1 MLVALSI
8 RDIVLIDKL
17 DLGFEKG
24 FTVFTGETGAGK
36 SIILD
41 SLSLALGARGDGG
54 LVRRGATSAS
64 VTASFDLHDAH
75 PAMALLAEQG
85 FDREDTLILRRVQ
98 GEDGRTKAFINDR
111 PVSTGL
117 LKQLGKMLVEI
128 HGQHDDRALLDP
140 ATHRHLLDQFGGLIG
155 EVQEVSRLWETWREK
170 NKSVDELE
178 KALAVAEREKD
189 YLTAACEELNQLAPQ
204 PGEED
209 DLATRRTAIVAAQK
223 ARADLEDIAD
233 ALNAPQFPAT
243 KLSAALRR
251 LERTPNIPDALKPIQ
266 AALERVLIEA
276 EEARELVEAQL
287 RGENGGNVEA
297 IEERLF
303 RLRAVARKYR
313 VTVNDLPALQARF
326 RADLARIET
335 GEEDLI
341 AARKVAAEA
350 AAIYAR
356 AADALT
362 EKRRATA
369 AQLDAAVQAELAP
382 LKLDKARFITEIEP
396 MPEDRSGLR
405 GGPFGREQAMF
416 HVQTNP
422 GAKPGPLMKV
432 ASGGELARFL
442 LALKVVLA
450 EKATAPVLVFD
461 EIDTGV
467 GGATAAAI
475 GERQAR
481 LGTRAQVLAV
491 THSPQV
497 AANANQHIRL
507 HKAARGEGDAIVVTT
522 SAETLSMEGRREEI
536 ARMLAGKEVTAEA
549 RAAAESL
556 IGARHVGAHHVA

>member
-85 FDREDTLILRRVQ
+85 FDREDALILRRVQ

-287 RGENGGNVEA
+287 RGESGGNVEA

-313 VTVNDLPALQARF
+313 VTVNELPALHARF

>member
-64 VTASFDLHDAH
+64 VTASFDLNDAH

-85 FDREDTLILRRVQ
+85 FDSEDTLILRRVQ

-155 EVQEVSRLWETWREK
+155 EVQDVSRLWEAWREK
-170 NKSVDELE
+170 NKAVDELE

-209 DLATRRTAIVAAQK
+209 DLATRRASIVAAQK

-233 ALNAPQFPAT
+233 ALNAPQFPAA

-266 AALERVLIEA
+266 SALERVLIEA

-287 RGENGGNVEA
+287 RGESGDNVEA

-313 VTVNDLPALQARF
+313 VSVNDLPAVHARF
-326 RADLARIET
+326 REDLGRIET
-335 GEEDLI
+335 GEEDLA
-341 AARKVAAEA
+341 AARKAAAEFGA
-350 AAIYAR
+350 VYAR
-356 AADALT
+356 AADALS

-369 AQLDAAVQAELAP
+369 ALLDAAVQAELAP
-382 LKLDKARFITEIEP
+382 LKLDKARFVTEIEP
-396 MPEDRSGLR
+396 LPEDRSGLR

-416 HVQTNP
+416 YVQTNP

-497 AANANQHIRL
+497 AANADQHIRL

-522 SAETLSMEGRREEI
+522 SAEVLSMEGRREEI

>member
-8 RDIVLIDKL
+8 RDIVLIDRL
-17 DLGFEKG
+17 DLAFERG

-54 LVRRGATSAS
+54 LVRRGASAAS
-64 VTASFDLHDAH
+64 VTASFDLHESH
-75 PAMALLAEQG
+75 PAVALLADQG
-85 FDREDTLILRRVQ
+85 FDNDDMLILRRVQ
-98 GEDGRTKAFINDR
+98 GEDGRTKAFVNDR

-140 ATHRHLLDQFGGLIG
+140 ASHRHLLDQFGGLVG
-155 EVQEVSRLWETWREK
+155 EVQEVSRLWEAWREK
-170 NKSVDELE
+170 NKAVDELE

-189 YLTAACEELNQLAPQ
+189 YLTAACDELNQLAPQ

-209 DLATRRTAIVAAQK
+209 DLATRRASILAAQK
-223 ARADLEDIAD
+223 ARADLEDIAE
-233 ALNAPQFPAT
+233 ALNPPQFPAT

-251 LERTPNIPDALKPIQ
+251 LERTTNIPEALKPIQ
-266 AALERVLIEA
+266 SALERVLIEA

-287 RGENGGNVEA
+287 RGESGDNVEA

-303 RLRAVARKYR
+303 KLRAVARKHR
-313 VTVNDLPALQARF
+313 VTVNDLPAVHARF
-326 RADLARIET
+326 REDLGRIET
-335 GEEDLI
+335 GEEDLA
-341 AARKVAAEA
+341 AARKAAGEA

-356 AADALT
+356 AADALSA
-362 EKRRATA
+362 KRRATA
-369 AQLDAAVQAELAP
+369 ALLDAAVQGELAP
-382 LKLDKARFITEIEP
+382 LKLDKARFVTEIEP

-475 GERQAR
+475 GERLER
-481 LGTRAQVLAV
+481 LGQRAQVLAV

-497 AANANQHIRL
+497 AAHANRHIRL

-522 SAETLSMEGRREEI
+522 GAEVLSDDGRREEI

-556 IGARHVGAHHVA
+556 IGARRVGAHHVA

>member
-64 VTASFDLHDAH
+64 VTASFDLNDAH

-85 FDREDTLILRRVQ
+85 FDSEDTLILRRVQ

-155 EVQEVSRLWETWREK
+155 EVQDVSRLWEAWREK
-170 NKSVDELE
+170 NKAVDELE

-209 DLATRRTAIVAAQK
+209 DLATRRASIVAAQK

-233 ALNAPQFPAT
+233 ALNAPQFPAA

-266 AALERVLIEA
+266 SALERVLIEA

-287 RGENGGNVEA
+287 RGESGDNVEA

-313 VTVNDLPALQARF
+313 VSVNDLPAVHARF
-326 RADLARIET
+326 REDLGRIET
-335 GEEDLI
+335 GEEDLA
-341 AARKVAAEA
+341 AARKAAAEFGA
-350 AAIYAR
+350 VYAR
-356 AADALT
+356 AADALS

-369 AQLDAAVQAELAP
+369 ALLDAAVQAELAP
-382 LKLDKARFITEIEP
+382 LKLDKARFVTEIEP
-396 MPEDRSGLR
+396 LPEDRSGLR
-405 GGPFGREQAMF
+405 GGPFGR
-416 HVQTNP
+416 
-422 GAKPGPLMKV
+422 
-432 ASGGELARFL
+432 
-442 LALKVVLA
+442 
-450 EKATAPVLVFD
+450 
-461 EIDTGV
+461 
-467 GGATAAAI
+467 
-475 GERQAR
+475 
-481 LGTRAQVLAV
+481 
-491 THSPQV
+491 
-497 AANANQHIRL
+497 
-507 HKAARGEGDAIVVTT
+507 
-522 SAETLSMEGRREEI
+522 
-536 ARMLAGKEVTAEA
+536 
-549 RAAAESL
+549 
-556 IGARHVGAHHVA
+556 

>member
-64 VTASFDLHDAH
+64 VTASFDLNDAH

-85 FDREDTLILRRVQ
+85 FDSEDTLILRRLQ

-128 HGQHDDRALLDP
+128 HGQHDDRALLDS

-155 EVQEVSRLWETWREK
+155 EVQDVSRLWEAWREK
-170 NKSVDELE
+170 NKAVDELE

-209 DLATRRTAIVAAQK
+209 DLATRRASIVAAQK

-233 ALNAPQFPAT
+233 ALNAPQFPAA

-266 AALERVLIEA
+266 SALERVLIEA

-287 RGENGGNVEA
+287 RGESGDNVEA

-313 VTVNDLPALQARF
+313 VSVNDLPAVHARF
-326 RADLARIET
+326 REDLGRIET
-335 GEEDLI
+335 GEEDLA
-341 AARKVAAEA
+341 AARKAAAEFGA
-350 AAIYAR
+350 VYAR
-356 AADALT
+356 AADALS

-369 AQLDAAVQAELAP
+369 ALLDAAVQAELAP
-382 LKLDKARFITEIEP
+382 LKLDKARFVTEIEP

-416 HVQTNP
+416 YVQTNP

-497 AANANQHIRL
+497 AANADQHIRL
-507 HKAARGEGDAIVVTT
+507 HKTARGEDDAIVVTT
-522 SAETLSMEGRREEI
+522 SAEVLSMEGRREEI

>member
-287 RGENGGNVEA
+287 RGESGGNVEA

-313 VTVNDLPALQARF
+313 VTVNDLPALHARF

-350 AAIYAR
+350 AAIYAG

>member
-64 VTASFDLHDAH
+64 VTASFDLNDAH

-85 FDREDTLILRRVQ
+85 FDSEDTLILRRVQ

-128 HGQHDDRALLDP
+128 HGQHDDRALLDS

-155 EVQEVSRLWETWREK
+155 EVQEVSRLWEAWREK
-170 NKSVDELE
+170 NKAVDELE

-209 DLATRRTAIVAAQK
+209 DLATRRASIVAAQK

-233 ALNAPQFPAT
+233 ALNAPQFPAA

-266 AALERVLIEA
+266 SALERVLIEA

-287 RGENGGNVEA
+287 RGESGDNVEA

-313 VTVNDLPALQARF
+313 VTVNDLPAVHARF
-326 RADLARIET
+326 REDLGRIET
-335 GEEDLI
+335 GEEDL
-341 AARKVAAEA
+341 AGASKAAAEFGEV
-350 AAIYAR
+350 YAR
-356 AADALT
+356 AADALS

-369 AQLDAAVQAELAP
+369 TLLDAAVQAELAP
-382 LKLDKARFITEIEP
+382 LKLDKARFVTEIEP

-416 HVQTNP
+416 YVQTNP

-497 AANANQHIRL
+497 AANADQHIRL

-522 SAETLSMEGRREEI
+522 SAEVLSMEGRREEI

>member
-85 FDREDTLILRRVQ
+85 FDSEDTLILRRVQ

-155 EVQEVSRLWETWREK
+155 EVQDVSRLWEAWREK
-170 NKSVDELE
+170 NKAVDELE

-209 DLATRRTAIVAAQK
+209 ELATKRAAIVAAQK
-223 ARADLEDIAD
+223 ARADLEDISD
-233 ALNAPQFPAT
+233 ALNAPQFPAA

-251 LERTPNIPDALKPIQ
+251 LERTPNIPQALKPIQ
-266 AALERVLIEA
+266 SALERVLIEA

-287 RGENGGNVEA
+287 RGESGDNVEA

-313 VTVNDLPALQARF
+313 VTVNDLPAVHARF
-326 RADLARIET
+326 RTDLARIET

-341 AARKVAAEA
+341 AARKVANEA

-369 AQLDAAVQAELAP
+369 ALLDAAVQAELAP
-382 LKLDKARFITEIEP
+382 LKLDKARFATEIEP

-416 HVQTNP
+416 YVQTNP
-422 GAKPGPLMKV
+422 GAKAGPLMKV

-522 SAETLSMEGRREEI
+522 SAETLSMDGRREEI